1 MDKVL
6 RVLVIL
12 ILILSGVSLFFA
24 TQLFQKRELLTKR
37 NNLLEEQFVRLGR
50 TIEAET
56 PAATDAPTIM
66 KDVSEVSDRELDN
79 PERLSVLE
87 GYPMALEQANLPTLD
102 YSNVDKR
109 IQLKRFYAVDAEG
122 NYELDPVDNR
132 PRSRGPGTMQELMD
146 EILDRAQKQQASLN
160 QTRSELTKMRENVT
174 TAVDE
179 INKLKSDGRVTKV
192 ELTEERGKVANL
204 TEEKFELETQ
214 VAKLNA
220 EKRELNAEIANLQDE
235 VETLNED
242 NLALTEDLSKSKEYA
257 KQLEERLKTG
267 TGPRST
273 GTAGDMLAF
282 EFTPPTAGVKG
293 KILEVNDELKFA
305 VVELNEDAMLELL
318 GPERANPLPQLEMN
332 VKRSSSAVADSFVT
346 RIKLRQAVRGKN
358 LIVADILNDW
368 QQEPVAK
375 NDVVYF

>member
-122 NYELDPVDNR
+122 NYELDPVDHR